1 MSAAFVSS
9 KDGILFIKSRETG
22 FEEIFLT
29 IGKLHYENLIKP
41 IETRMM
47 RSIWRIVRHTEA
59 AEDTMQ
65 DALTIIWRRLDRI
78 HRHPNPQALILKI
91 CINAAYDTLRKQKRY
106 RNSEAGENY
115 GKHPDRTDMPVSEKL
130 EKKEM
135 EDEILKA
142 ISRLPR
148 KQALAVF
155 LRVVQEQP
163 YEQIAQILGCTE
175 TTVRIQVSKGRT
187 KLNRSLAHLNP
198 SSFKKV
204 KE

>member
-1 MSAAFVSS
+1 MSAAVVSS
-9 KDGILFIKSRETG
+9 KDGILFIKSRKTSV
-22 FEEIFLT
+22 EEIFLT
-29 IGKLHYENLIKP
+29 IGKLHYEKLIEP
-41 IETRMM
+41 IENRMM

-91 CINAAYDTLRKQKRY
+91 CINAAYDTLRKQRRF
-106 RNSEAGENY
+106 RNPEAGE
-115 GKHPDRTDMPVSEKL
+115 GFHKLPDRMDTPVSEKL
-130 EKKEM
+130 EKKEI
-135 EDEILKA
+135 EDEILNA

-155 LRVVQEQP
+155 LRIVQEQP

-175 TTVRIQVSKGRT
+175 TTVRIQVSKGRAR
-187 KLNRSLAHLNP
+187 LNRSLSHLKP
-198 SSFKKV
+198 ASFKEV
-204 KE
+204 SE